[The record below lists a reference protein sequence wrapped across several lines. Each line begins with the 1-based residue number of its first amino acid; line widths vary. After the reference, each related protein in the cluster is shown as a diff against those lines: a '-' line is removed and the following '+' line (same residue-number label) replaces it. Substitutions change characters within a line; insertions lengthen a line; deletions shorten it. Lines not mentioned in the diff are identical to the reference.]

1 MDYSLLLVIETIEI
15 NKKYLDRKRIS
26 SVFEKVS
33 NKSYDPENPQ
43 DSDDKLP
50 SMKNLS
56 EHQPTVTSLNRNLFE
71 SNLLRSLSLHH

>member
-50 SMKNLS
+50 TMKS
-56 EHQPTVTSLNRNLFE
+56 VSVHQTTVTSLNRNLFE